1 MFSAWFSE
9 IFLLCFRQH
18 KPRNHQRAAE
28 SPAKWW
34 SEEEK
39 FVNSKSKYGCGGKM
53 GNKKSFRFIPTG
65 GYYEY
70 FNIWLTLTCQSK
82 DSSNVSFMTNGSGI
96 RNLFSI
102 YLHDIARSAKGEA
115 GEPLPSTRTY
125 FSIYFSQNFPVLGE
139 PLSLVQIIS
148 VLKFLTDN

>member
-82 DSSNVSFMTNGSGI
+82 DSSNVSFMTNGYGI
-96 RNLFSI
+96 QNLYSHFICMILLSQPGGGVLL
-102 YLHDIARSAKGEA
+102 LHNISYKDIFLFTF
-115 GEPLPSTRTY
+115 LPFVS
-125 FSIYFSQNFPVLGE
+125 FKDFF
-139 PLSLVQIIS
+139 
-148 VLKFLTDN
+148 